1 MASLTNKIIANIKQ
15 STNNVENFYNSDNVI
30 CIDSSFLR
38 LGINT
43 KTPNYAID
51 VSGIDSESIIN
62 SKNIIINNLAKIY
75 EISCNTATILYS
87 DISTA
92 DISLCKIN
100 TISGDLVDISM
111 LKTKTIDISTLKVP
125 TISSDYIDVIT
136 LCGEIL
142 DISGLTVNSLFIE
155 NSLSFAGNFSL
166 EYIQANKS
174 FISDFSCITLSGNFI
189 YSYDN
194 SCTNLY
200 VEKDAS
206 SNNIYTNNL
215 YVLNNATFTNDISC
229 NGKAIIKDISVN
241 GDASFNSI
249 NADSINVITLTAN
262 NEPIVTD
269 GIFDIGIG
277 KFNTLNVDDIAHIG
291 SKANNNSLQIKG
303 NEIIDQGELNFSNT
317 GRLVLPNYNST
328 NAIYYNSARNGT
340 FAYDDNTGI
349 LKLKS
354 SGKWIDLD
362 SKKLLATYSLNKSI
376 LGNDISI
383 NRIFAFA
390 NNVDPTINKYY
401 IENSNNLLL
410 KDKFQNIID
419 ISNYKYKYIP
429 LKSNKFK
436 NFDISN
442 NDYNTSIE
450 NYDAIDL
457 TQQIFTN
464 DASCIFV
471 GKQNTDNGSLYLT
484 TNSLI
489 NYEITANLTIRYL
502 NKNPND
508 VEVNNYTFGIYP
520 NMSVHPSQDIGIEDL
535 NKLSIQNKYI
545 SINNSVIVFDNSY
558 NLSNISLTYNGTLGN
573 NANPISTN
581 NKLFKN
587 GFKFYISSTKDINY
601 LQIDSFYCSIK
612 QL

>member
-111 LKTKTIDISTLKVP
+111 LKTKTIDINNLKVP
-125 TISSDYIDVIT
+125 TISSEYIDVIT

-229 NGKAIIKDISVN
+229 NGKANIKDISVN

-277 KFNTLNVDDIAHIG
+277 KFNTLNVDDIAYIG
-291 SKANNNSLQIKG
+291 RANNNSLQIKG
-303 NEIIDQGELNFSNT
+303 NETIDQGELNFSNT
-317 GRLVLPNYNST
+317 GRLVLPNYNSQNVT
-328 NAIYYNSARNGT
+328 SYNGARNGT
-340 FAYDDNTGI
+340 FAYDDTTGI

-436 NFDISN
+436 NPDISN

-471 GKQNTDNGSLYLT
+471 GKQNNDNGSEYLT
-484 TNSLI
+484 SNSLI
-489 NYEITANLTIRYL
+489 NYEITANLTIKYL

-520 NMSVHPSQDIGIEDL
+520 NIQLHPGESIGNNDL
-535 NKLSIQNKYI
+535 NEI
-545 SINNSVIVFDNSY
+545 SIKNKFISIDNSIIVFDNSY
-558 NLSNISLTYNGTLGN
+558 NLSNINLTYNGTLGN
-573 NANPISTN
+573 PNQISS
-581 NKLFKN
+581 NKFFNN

>member
-51 VSGIDSESIIN
+51 VSGTDSESIIN
-62 SKNIIINNLAKIY
+62 SKNIIINNLAKIH
-75 EISCNTATILYS
+75 EISCNSATILYS
-87 DISTA
+87 DISRA

-111 LKTKTIDISTLKVP
+111 LKTKTIDIDTLKVP
-125 TISSDYIDVIT
+125 SISSEYIDVNT
-136 LCGEIL
+136 LSGEIL
-142 DISGLTVNSLFIE
+142 DISSLTVNSLFIE
-155 NSLSFAGNFSL
+155 NSLSFSGNFSL

-174 FISDFSCITLSGNFI
+174 FISDFSCQDLCSNFI

-200 VEKDAS
+200 IEKDAS

-215 YVLNNATFTNDISC
+215 YVLNNATFKNDISS
-229 NGKAIIKDISVN
+229 NGKANIKDISVN
-241 GDASFNSI
+241 GDASFNYI
-249 NADSINVITLTAN
+249 NANSINVITLTAN

-269 GIFDIGIG
+269 GIFDIAIG

-291 SKANNNSLQIKG
+291 TKSNTNSLHIKG
-303 NEIIDQGELNFSNT
+303 NQIIDAGELKFSNT
-317 GRLVLPNYNST
+317 GRFILPNYNS
-328 NAIYYNSARNGT
+328 NNSASYIGARNGT
-340 FAYDDNTGI
+340 FAYDDTTGI

-383 NRIFAFA
+383 NRIFTFA
-390 NNVDPTINKYY
+390 NNSDPTINKYY
-401 IENSNNLLL
+401 IDNSNNLLL

-429 LKSNKFK
+429 LKSNKFT
-436 NFDISN
+436 NYDMSN

-471 GKQNTDNGSLYLT
+471 GKQNNDNGSVYLT
-484 TNSLI
+484 SNSLI
-489 NYEITANLTIRYL
+489 NYEITANLTVKYL

-520 NMSVHPSQDIGIEDL
+520 NIQLHPGESIGNSDL
-535 NKLSIQNKYI
+535 NEISIKNKFI
-545 SINNSVIVFDNSY
+545 SINNSIIVFDNSY

-573 NANPISTN
+573 PSQISS
-581 NKLFKN
+581 NKFFNN